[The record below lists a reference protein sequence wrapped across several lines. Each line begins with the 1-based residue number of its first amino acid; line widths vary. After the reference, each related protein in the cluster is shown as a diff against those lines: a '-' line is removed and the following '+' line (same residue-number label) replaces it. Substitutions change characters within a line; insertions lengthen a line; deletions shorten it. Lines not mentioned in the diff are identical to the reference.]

1 MPRYKYK
8 VKDEKGKVSR
18 GEQTVPN
25 EVELHEKL
33 KADGKYLIDVKIVEE
48 NKNRKRLKS
57 NQIAEF
63 SRNICK
69 LVGAGITLVKALKIV
84 ADDETIK
91 PKEREIYVDVLKLV
105 RQGMPL
111 SDALEEQG
119 DAFPSLFISM
129 MRSAE
134 SSGNID
140 KVSEKMAEY
149 YEKDYRMK
157 KRVSSSMTYP
167 KILCG
172 LIVVVVAIIVGFVL
186 PQFKEMF
193 DKIEQLPL
201 ATEVL
206 MAISNF
212 MKTKWYIIIVVGFIV
227 VMSLRLILIIPKV
240 RYYRDKVL
248 IKLPLVGKLMK
259 IIYTA
264 RFAQTL
270 ASMYSAGISI
280 INCLHIAKTTID
292 NSYIESQFD
301 QVIADVQ
308 AGENLSTSLDKV
320 DGFGK
325 KMMSALKVG
334 EETGTMDTMLI
345 SLAEQM
351 EFDADMALNRLVSYL
366 EPVMIVVM
374 AIIVGFIMIA
384 VILPIYQSYG
394 TIGAN

>member
-8 VKDEKGKVSR
+8 VKDENGKVSR

-33 KADGKYLIDVKIVEE
+33 KADGKYLIDVKLVEE

-63 SRNICK
+63 SRNISK

-84 ADDETIK
+84 SDDETIK

-119 DAFPSLFISM
+119 DAFPTLFVSM

-172 LIVVVVAIIVGFVL
+172 LIIAVVAIIVGFVL

-201 ATEVL
+201 ATEIL

-212 MKTKWYIIIVVGFIV
+212 MKTKWYIILVVGFIV
-227 VMSLRLILIIPKV
+227 VMSLRLLLIIPKV
-240 RYYRDKVL
+240 KYYRDKILV
-248 IKLPLVGKLMK
+248 KLPIIGKLMK

-308 AGENLSTSLDKV
+308 SGENLSTSLDKV

-374 AIIVGFIMIA
+374 AIIVGFIIIA